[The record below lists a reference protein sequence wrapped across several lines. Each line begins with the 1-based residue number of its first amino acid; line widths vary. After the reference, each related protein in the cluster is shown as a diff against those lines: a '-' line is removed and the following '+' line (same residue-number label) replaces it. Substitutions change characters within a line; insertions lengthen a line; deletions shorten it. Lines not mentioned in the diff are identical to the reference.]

1 MQSEHVLR
9 TSEDPLALLRYLD
22 LVVLALA
29 LPVFL
34 LAGFPLLGYAAGAG
48 AWLAQ
53 RAIRELLN
61 RRARAS
67 DDPRTVAGLLAGSM
81 MARGWLAALAIF
93 GVGLA
98 EREAGLSAAV
108 LFIALFTIFLTGEM
122 IARPFDPGGGRR

>member
-1 MQSEHVLR
+1 MQSQHALR
-9 TSEDPLALLRYLD
+9 PSQDPLTLLRYLD
-22 LVVLALA
+22 LVVLVLA
-29 LPVFL
+29 LPLFV
-34 LAGFPLLGYAAGAG
+34 LADLPLLGYVAAAF

-81 MARGWLAALAIF
+81 IIRGWLAALSIF

-98 EREAGLSAAV
+98 DRDAGLSAAV
-108 LFIALFTIFLTGEM
+108 LVIALFTIFLSGEM
-122 IARPFDPGGGRR
+122 ITRPFEAGGKPR

>member
-1 MQSEHVLR
+1 MQSQHALR
-9 TSEDPLALLRYLD
+9 TTDNPLTLLRYLD
-22 LVVLALA
+22 LVVLVLA
-29 LPVFL
+29 LPLFV
-34 LAGFPLLGYAAGAG
+34 LADLPLLGYVAAAF

-81 MARGWLAALAIF
+81 IIRGWLAALSIF

-98 EREAGLSAAV
+98 DRDAGLSAAV
-108 LFIALFTIFLTGEM
+108 LVIALFTIFLSGEM
-122 IARPFDPGGGRR
+122 ITRPFEAGGKPR